1 MVVFPGTLSTLKLVA
16 SRVARAAFV
25 ASCLPTASLAEE
37 QPIPVTAVIARS
49 DAIAESVDVFGTL
62 AAREEVQVHPLVAG
76 KEIREIF
83 VEAGQHVNQGE
94 ALASLDTTEAQMLLD
109 KNTVSLRRA
118 RAAVAVERS
127 RVDLALIGEEEARR
141 KLERSRA
148 LQPKGAIADNVLEE
162 HQNAYARAGAELRLA
177 RQSLELAEAEEQM
190 IGSDRKEIELAIDRS
205 TIRAP
210 RAGRILKRSA
220 RIGAMTAGAGEAL
233 FLIAADDS
241 IEFVAEVTEAS
252 FVRMRHGMRVQVT
265 LPNIAQP
272 VEGTIRL
279 NAAQLEPKT
288 RSGTVRVELAAAEGL
303 VPGLFGRGTIKL
315 AVRRNIFVPGSAV
328 KNAGGTS
335 NVYVVSGGVVDVRT
349 VRTGWSQNGLVEI
362 TEGINDGEVIALRAG
377 AFLKAEDR
385 VRLVMTASPELRA
398 DGPVT
403 APSDDQVGALVR

>member
-1 MVVFPGTLSTLKLVA
+1 M
-16 SRVARAAFV
+16 
-25 ASCLPTASLAEE
+25 
-37 QPIPVTAVIARS
+37 PVTAVVARS
-49 DAIAESVDVFGTL
+49 DAITESIEVVGTF
-62 AAREEVQVHPLVAG
+62 AAREEVQVHPLVSG
-76 KEIREIF
+76 KEIRQIF
-83 VEAGQHVNQGE
+83 VEAGQHVTQGQ

-118 RAAVAVERS
+118 RAAVAVESS

-162 HQNAYARAGAELRLA
+162 HQNAYARAGAESRLA

-190 IGSDRKEIELAIDRS
+190 TVRDRQEIELTIDRS

-210 RAGRILKRSA
+210 RAGRILKRDA
-220 RIGAMTAGAGEAL
+220 RIGAMTAGSGEAL

-241 IEFVAEVTEAS
+241 IEFVADVTETS
-252 FVRMRHGMRVQVT
+252 FMRMRHGMRVQIT

-288 RSGTVRVELAAAEGL
+288 RSGTVRVQLAAGEGL
-303 VPGLFGRGTIKL
+303 IPGLFGRGTIEL
-315 AVRRNIFVPGSAV
+315 ALRRNILVPGSAV
-328 KNAGGTS
+328 KSAGGTS

-362 TEGINDGEVIALRAG
+362 VEGINDGEVIALRAG

-385 VRLVMTASPELRA
+385 VRLVMAASPELRA

-403 APSDDQVGALVR
+403 APSDAQVGALVR